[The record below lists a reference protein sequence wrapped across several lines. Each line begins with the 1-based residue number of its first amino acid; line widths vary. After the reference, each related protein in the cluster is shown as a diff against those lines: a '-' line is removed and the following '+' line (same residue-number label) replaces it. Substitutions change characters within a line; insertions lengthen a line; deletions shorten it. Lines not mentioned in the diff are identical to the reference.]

1 MSKVKCQNHNQVF
14 GSDAVFHVV
23 MSHLASVHMTL
34 HTVTLLDGY
43 KGLKTMGTEHKI
55 DSVE

>member
-43 KGLKTMGTEHKI
+43 KGLKTMGTTQN
-55 DSVE
+55 